1 MTRPPDNGP
10 PAPFT
15 MHAPARSN
23 ALSYLLISVVC
34 SVLVSVL
41 LKLMQRR
48 GIDTAQGITWNY
60 LAASLLCFALLDPP
74 LAALARPDAPRAE
87 LALLAV
93 LLPGIFLALSASVR
107 AAGIV
112 RTDIAQR
119 MSLVLSLL
127 AAFLWFGERA
137 DALRIAGLA
146 LGVAAIACLV
156 ARPERG
162 ARGDGWRAWALPLVV
177 LVGYASVDVLLK
189 RLSAAGTP
197 FAASLQLAF
206 VAAFVLM
213 LAVQLLRAWRTRT
226 AIALPALG
234 AGVLLGALNFAN
246 ILFYVKAHRALPDN
260 PAVVFSTMNIGV
272 VLLGTLVG
280 VLGFGERL
288 GRLNLLAVPL
298 AIGAIGLIAAGLP

>member
-1 MTRPPDNGP
+1 VP
-10 PAPFT
+10 
-15 MHAPARSN
+15 
-23 ALSYLLISVVC
+23 YLLSSVVC

-48 GIDTAQGITWNY
+48 GIDTAQGIAWNY
-60 LAASLLCFALLDPP
+60 LAASLLCFTLLDPP
-74 LAALARPDAPRAE
+74 LASLAAPHAPWRA

-137 DALRIAGLA
+137 DAQRLAGLA
-146 LGVAAIACLV
+146 FGLIAIVLLV
-156 ARPERG
+156 LRPRTETPTPSG
-162 ARGDGWRAWALPLVV
+162 TAGWSGWALPLVV
-177 LVGYASVDVLLK
+177 LVGYAGIDVLLK
-189 RLSAAGTP
+189 HIAAAGTP
-197 FAASLQLAF
+197 FAASLQVAF
-206 VAAFVLM
+206 VAAFVVM
-213 LAVQLLRAWRTRT
+213 MAVQAVRRARGGPMLT
-226 AIALPALG
+226 LSALG
-234 AGVLLGALNFAN
+234 AGLLLGALNFGN

-272 VLLGTLVG
+272 V
-280 VLGFGERL
+280 VLGALAGMLLFHERL
-288 GRLNLLAVPL
+288 SRMNLLAIPL
-298 AIGAIGLIAAGLP
+298 AIAAIALIALGL

>member
-1 MTRPPDNGP
+1 M
-10 PAPFT
+10 PAPS
-15 MHAPARSN
+15 ASPAVP
-23 ALSYLLISVVC
+23 YLIASVVC

-48 GIDTAQGITWNY
+48 GTDTAQGIAWNY
-60 LAASLLCFALLDPP
+60 LAASLLCFILLDPP
-74 LAALARPDAPRAE
+74 LSALAAPRAPWPA

-127 AAFLWFGERA
+127 AAFLWFGEQA
-137 DALRIAGLA
+137 DAQRLAGLA
-146 LGVAAIACLV
+146 LGLLAIVLLVLRPRAASAE
-156 ARPERG
+156 AEG
-162 ARGDGWRAWALPLVV
+162 GWTGWALPLLV

-189 RLSAAGTP
+189 HIAAAGTP
-197 FAASLQLAF
+197 FAASLQVTFA
-206 VAAFVLM
+206 AAFVVM
-213 LAVQLLRAWRTRT
+213 IGVQIVRRVRGGPSL
-226 AIALPALG
+226 ALPALG
-234 AGVLLGALNFAN
+234 SGLLLGALNFGN

-272 VLLGTLVG
+272 VVLGTLAG
-280 VLGFGERL
+280 TLLFRERL
-288 GRLNLLAVPL
+288 SPMNLVAIPL
-298 AIGAIGLIAAGLP
+298 AIVAIALIAAGL

>member
-1 MTRPPDNGP
+1 MP
-10 PAPFT
+10 
-15 MHAPARSN
+15 
-23 ALSYLLISVVC
+23 YLLSSVVC

-48 GIDTAQGITWNY
+48 GIDTAQGIAWNY
-60 LAASLLCFALLDPP
+60 LAASLLCFTLLDPP
-74 LAALARPDAPRAE
+74 LSALAAPHAPWPA

-127 AAFLWFGERA
+127 AAFLWFGEQA
-137 DALRIAGLA
+137 DARRLTGLA
-146 LGVAAIACLV
+146 LGLLAIVLLVLRPRAASAE
-156 ARPERG
+156 AEG
-162 ARGDGWRAWALPLVV
+162 GWTGWALPLLV

-189 RLSAAGTP
+189 HIAAAGTP
-197 FAASLQLAF
+197 FAASLQVAF
-206 VAAFVLM
+206 VAAFVVM
-213 LAVQLLRAWRTRT
+213 MGVQRVRRARGGPSLT
-226 AIALPALG
+226 LPALG
-234 AGVLLGALNFAN
+234 AGLLLGALNFGN

-272 VLLGTLVG
+272 VVLGTLAG
-280 VLGFGERL
+280 MLLFRERL
-288 GRLNLLAVPL
+288 NRINLLAIPL
-298 AIGAIGLIAAGLP
+298 AVIAIAVIAGGL

>member
-1 MTRPPDNGP
+1 MP
-10 PAPFT
+10 
-15 MHAPARSN
+15 
-23 ALSYLLISVVC
+23 YLLSSVVC

-48 GIDTAQGITWNY
+48 GIDTAQGIAWNY

-74 LAALARPDAPRAE
+74 LASLAAAHAPWAALAT
-87 LALLAV
+87 LAL

-137 DALRIAGLA
+137 DAQRLAGLA
-146 LGVAAIACLV
+146 LGLLAIVLLVLRPRAEAAQAED
-156 ARPERG
+156 RWTG
-162 ARGDGWRAWALPLVV
+162 WALPLVV

-189 RLSAAGTP
+189 HIAAAGTP
-197 FAASLQLAF
+197 FAASLQVAF
-206 VAAFVLM
+206 VAAFIVM
-213 LAVQLLRAWRTRT
+213 MAVQRVRRGRGGPALT
-226 AIALPALG
+226 LPALG
-234 AGVLLGALNFAN
+234 TGLLLGLLNFGN

-272 VLLGTLVG
+272 VVLGTLAG
-280 VLGFGERL
+280 TLLFRERL
-288 GRLNLLAVPL
+288 SRMILLAIPL
-298 AIGAIGLIAAGLP
+298 AIVAIALIAAGL

>member
-1 MTRPPDNGP
+1 VP
-10 PAPFT
+10 
-15 MHAPARSN
+15 
-23 ALSYLLISVVC
+23 YLLSSVVC

-48 GIDTAQGITWNY
+48 GIDTAQGIAWNY

-74 LAALARPDAPRAE
+74 LASLAAAHAPWAALAT
-87 LALLAV
+87 LAL

-137 DALRIAGLA
+137 DAQRLAGLA
-146 LGVAAIACLV
+146 LGLLAIVLLVLRPRAEAAQAED
-156 ARPERG
+156 RWTG
-162 ARGDGWRAWALPLVV
+162 WALPLVV

-189 RLSAAGTP
+189 HIAAAGTP
-197 FAASLQLAF
+197 FAASLQVAF
-206 VAAFVLM
+206 VAAFIVM
-213 LAVQLLRAWRTRT
+213 MAVQRVRRGRGGPALT
-226 AIALPALG
+226 LPALG
-234 AGVLLGALNFAN
+234 TGLLLGQLNFGN

-272 VLLGTLVG
+272 VLLGTLAG
-280 VLGFGERL
+280 TLLFRERL
-288 GRLNLLAVPL
+288 SRMNLLAIPL
-298 AIGAIGLIAAGLP
+298 AIVAIALIAAGL

>member
-1 MTRPPDNGP
+1 MP
-10 PAPFT
+10 
-15 MHAPARSN
+15 
-23 ALSYLLISVVC
+23 YLLSSVVC

-48 GIDTAQGITWNY
+48 GIDTAQGIAWNY
-60 LAASLLCFALLDPP
+60 LAASLLCFTLLDPP
-74 LAALARPDAPRAE
+74 LSALAAPHAPWAA

-127 AAFLWFGERA
+127 AAFLWFGEQA
-137 DALRIAGLA
+137 DAQRLTGLA
-146 LGVAAIACLV
+146 LGLLAIVLLV
-156 ARPERG
+156 LRPRTASVEAEG
-162 ARGDGWRAWALPLVV
+162 GWSGWALPLLV

-189 RLSAAGTP
+189 HIAAAGTP
-197 FAASLQLAF
+197 FAASLQVAF
-206 VAAFVLM
+206 VAAFIVM
-213 LAVQLLRAWRTRT
+213 MAVQVVRSLRGGPSLT
-226 AIALPALG
+226 LPALG
-234 AGVLLGALNFAN
+234 AGLLLGALNFGN

-272 VLLGTLVG
+272 VVLGTLAG
-280 VLGFGERL
+280 MLLFRERL
-288 GRLNLLAVPL
+288 SRMNLLAIPL
-298 AIGAIGLIAAGLP
+298 AIIAIALIAAGL

>member
-1 MTRPPDNGP
+1 MP
-10 PAPFT
+10 
-15 MHAPARSN
+15 
-23 ALSYLLISVVC
+23 YLLSSVVC

-48 GIDTAQGITWNY
+48 GIDTAQGIAWNY
-60 LAASLLCFALLDPP
+60 LAASLLCFTLLDPP
-74 LAALARPDAPRAE
+74 LASLAAPHAPWAA

-137 DALRIAGLA
+137 DAQRLAGLA
-146 LGVAAIACLV
+146 LGLV
-156 ARPERG
+156 AIVLLVLRPRATSAEVEG
-162 ARGDGWRAWALPLVV
+162 GWTGWALPLLVM
-177 LVGYASVDVLLK
+177 VGYASVDVLLK
-189 RLSAAGTP
+189 QIAAAGTP
-197 FAASLQLAF
+197 FAASLQVAF
-206 VAAFVLM
+206 VAAF
-213 LAVQLLRAWRTRT
+213 AVMMGMQVVRSLRGGPALT
-226 AIALPALG
+226 LPALG
-234 AGVLLGALNFAN
+234 AGLLLGVLNFGN

-272 VLLGTLVG
+272 VVLGTLAG
-280 VLGFGERL
+280 MVLFRERL
-288 GRLNLLAVPL
+288 SRINLLAIPL
-298 AIGAIGLIAAGLP
+298 AILAIALIAAGL

>member
-1 MTRPPDNGP
+1 VP
-10 PAPFT
+10 
-15 MHAPARSN
+15 
-23 ALSYLLISVVC
+23 YLLSSVVC

-48 GIDTAQGITWNY
+48 GIDTAQGIAWNY

-74 LAALARPDAPRAE
+74 LASLAAPHAPWPA

-137 DALRIAGLA
+137 DALRLTGLA
-146 LGVAAIACLV
+146 LGLLAIVLLVLRPRAASTEA
-156 ARPERG
+156 EG
-162 ARGDGWRAWALPLVV
+162 GWTGWALPLLV

-189 RLSAAGTP
+189 HIAAAGTP
-197 FAASLQLAF
+197 FAASLQVAF
-206 VAAFVLM
+206 IAAFVVM
-213 LAVQLLRAWRTRT
+213 LGVQRVRSARGGPAL
-226 AIALPALG
+226 ALPALG
-234 AGVLLGALNFAN
+234 YGLLLGALNFGN

-272 VLLGTLVG
+272 VVLGTLAG
-280 VLGFGERL
+280 TLLFRERL
-288 GRLNLLAVPL
+288 SRINLLAIPL
-298 AIGAIGLIAAGLP
+298 AIIAIALIASGL

>member
-1 MTRPPDNGP
+1 MP
-10 PAPFT
+10 
-15 MHAPARSN
+15 
-23 ALSYLLISVVC
+23 YLLSSVVC

-48 GIDTAQGITWNY
+48 GIDTAQGIAWNY

-74 LAALARPDAPRAE
+74 LASLAAAHAPWAALAT
-87 LALLAV
+87 LAL

-137 DALRIAGLA
+137 DAQRLAGLA
-146 LGVAAIACLV
+146 LGLLAIVLLVLRPRAEAAQAED
-156 ARPERG
+156 RWTG
-162 ARGDGWRAWALPLVV
+162 WALPLVV

-189 RLSAAGTP
+189 HIAAAGTP
-197 FAASLQLAF
+197 FAASLQVAF
-206 VAAFVLM
+206 VAAFIVM
-213 LAVQLLRAWRTRT
+213 MAVQRVRRGRGGPALT
-226 AIALPALG
+226 LPALG
-234 AGVLLGALNFAN
+234 TGLLLGLLNFGN

-272 VLLGTLVG
+272 VLLGTLAG
-280 VLGFGERL
+280 TLLFRERL
-288 GRLNLLAVPL
+288 SRMNLLAIPL
-298 AIGAIGLIAAGLP
+298 AIVAIALIAAGL